1 MKRKRRKASD
11 LLEEFDLK
19 MVKEALELDK
29 KRRRDYI
36 V

>member
-29 KRRRDYI
+29 KRRTDYI

>member
-1 MKRKRRKASD
+1 LRRKRRKASD

-29 KRRRDYI
+29 KRRRDYT

>member
-1 MKRKRRKASD
+1 LRRKRRKASD

-29 KRRRDYI
+29 KRRTDYI